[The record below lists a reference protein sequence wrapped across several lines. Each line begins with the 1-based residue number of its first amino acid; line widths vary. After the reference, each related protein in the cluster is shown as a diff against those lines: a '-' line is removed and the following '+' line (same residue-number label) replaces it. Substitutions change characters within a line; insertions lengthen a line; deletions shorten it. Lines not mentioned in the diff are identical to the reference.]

1 MLCCSRA
8 GTILLL
14 KIVRNLFAS
23 GATRYAALVQTSR
36 LLLIAAQILLALIYT
51 LPVFSPQLIKD
62 SDYVA
67 FFTGWSI
74 LRDGQG
80 STLYDL
86 DQQVKYQKQIVGT
99 DGPALPYRL
108 LPFIN
113 PPHAALLFM
122 PLAYLSFTAAAYVFL
137 VINALVAVWIARRL
151 WQFAAAW
158 SETSRLLLISTFLTT
173 EVFWYGLAT
182 RTMTLIVMA
191 ALIEY
196 FLALRRQQY
205 TRAAIWL
212 LVGSFKPQLVLL
224 PALIPLAQRRW
235 RLIAVAASLGLLIA
249 LGISAYLG
257 FGIWREYFRTLREVS
272 LHGQQYGANVLLMN
286 NLHMLFERGLWPA
299 AVTPAVYFA
308 LACGI
313 VGTLLMWRSTDQFD
327 LRFAITIL
335 LGILVAPHLNY
346 QDTILIFLPAAIAY
360 EHARRPQLRIEN
372 VFGLGILVYTFLPPL
387 LIFSG
392 SRVLRWTWPVVSIVA
407 LTAICTSVLIKTKPA
422 VPDPCR

>member
-1 MLCCSRA
+1 
-8 GTILLL
+8 
-14 KIVRNLFAS
+14 
-23 GATRYAALVQTSR
+23 VQTSR

-51 LPVFSPQLIKD
+51 LPVFSSQLIKD

-67 FFTGWSI
+67 FYTGWSI
-74 LRDGQG
+74 LRDGEG
-80 STLYDL
+80 SKLYNL
-86 DQQVKYQKQIVGT
+86 EQQLKYQKQIVGNA
-99 DGPALPYRL
+99 GPVLPYRL

-122 PLAYLSFTAAAYVFL
+122 PLAYLSFTTASYVFL
-137 VINALVAVWIARRL
+137 GINWLVAFWIARRF
-151 WQFAAAW
+151 WQLAAAW
-158 SETSRLLLISTFLTT
+158 SETSRLLLITTFLTT

-191 ALIEY
+191 AIIEY

-212 LVGSFKPQLVLL
+212 LVGTFKPQLVLL

-235 RLIAVAASLGLLIA
+235 RMLAIAASLGLLIA

-257 FGIWREYFRTLREVS
+257 FGIWRDYFRTLQEVS
-272 LHGQQYGANVLLMN
+272 IHGQQYGATVLLMN
-286 NLHMLFERGLWPA
+286 NFHMLFERVLWPP

-313 VGTLLMWRSTDQFD
+313 VGTILMWRSTDKFNI
-327 LRFAITIL
+327 RFAISIL

-346 QDTILIFLPAAIAY
+346 QDTILFFLPAAIAY
-360 EHARRPQLRIEN
+360 DDAHRWQRRIGN
-372 VFGLGILVYTFLPPL
+372 VFGLGVLIYTFLPPL

-392 SRVLRWTWPVVSIVA
+392 SRVLRFVWPIVPIAA
-407 LTAICTSVLIKTKPA
+407 LTAICVSILIETNS
-422 VPDPCR
+422 CRQSRSISS